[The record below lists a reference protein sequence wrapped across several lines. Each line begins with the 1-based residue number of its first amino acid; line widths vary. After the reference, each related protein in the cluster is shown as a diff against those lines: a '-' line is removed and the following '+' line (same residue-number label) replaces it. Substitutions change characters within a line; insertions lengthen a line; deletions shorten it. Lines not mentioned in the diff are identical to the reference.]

1 MQTGYGPRNKNS
13 KDMDLQLRGKLALVS
28 ASSGGIGNAI
38 ARKLAQEGA
47 SVILNGRTE
56 ESVKQALAQTPEL
69 KFQTLVA
76 DLGTAEGVKTAIAQ
90 YPAVDILVNNLGI
103 YFAKPFAET
112 TDEDW
117 TRILEINFLSGV
129 RLTRHYFP
137 KMLSQN
143 WGRVIFIASESGIM
157 VPSEMIHYGVTKSA
171 QLSLASGLAQLTKNT
186 GVTVNSVLPGPTETD
201 NVISFMRDLVPAE
214 MRDDSNKIGR
224 EFIRQHRPGSL
235 IERLIQPEEIASMV
249 AYVASPLSAA
259 TNGAALRAEGGLVQS
274 IL

>member
-1 MQTGYGPRNKNS
+1 
-13 KDMDLQLRGKLALVS
+13 MDLQLTGKLALVS

-235 IERLIQPEEIASMV
+235 IGRLIQPEEIASMV